1 MIAEKRREVKGK
13 WEKERYIHLNAE
25 FQKIARKYKKASL
38 SDQHKE
44 IEENNKMGKTWD
56 LLKKLKD
63 NKGIFHAKMGTIKNR
78 NSMEITDAED
88 LRRGGSNNTQKSYTK
103 KILMIQITM
112 ITHHSPRAR
121 HCGMQSQVDLR
132 KHHYKQN

>member
-1 MIAEKRREVKGK
+1 MFKLIIPPFNLRRPSINNSSGHA
-13 WEKERYIHLNAE
+13 IFIL
-25 FQKIARKYKKASL
+25 RKLSPHSPKSIPADKKSPWLDLKNSDNIFDLKHKKASL

-78 NSMEITDAED
+78 KGMEITDAED
-88 LRRGGSNNTQKSYTK
+88 LRRSHMLVK
-103 KILMIQITM
+103 
-112 ITHHSPRAR
+112 
-121 HCGMQSQVDLR
+121 
-132 KHHYKQN
+132 

>member
-1 MIAEKRREVKGK
+1 
-13 WEKERYIHLNAE
+13 
-25 FQKIARKYKKASL
+25 
-38 SDQHKE
+38 
-44 IEENNKMGKTWD
+44 
-56 LLKKLKD
+56 
-63 NKGIFHAKMGTIKNR
+63 MGTIKNR

-88 LRRGGSNNTQKSYTK
+88 LRRGGSNNTQKSYAK

-132 KHHYKQN
+132 KHHY

>member
-1 MIAEKRREVKGK
+1 MIAEKRRQVKGK

-78 NSMEITDAED
+78 KGMEITDAED
-88 LRRGGSNNTQKSYTK
+88 LRRGGSNTQKSYAK

-132 KHHYKQN
+132 KHHYE